1 MNHQGKSSNIELSVE
16 GMHCSGCVSRIEKA
30 LHANASVFSV
40 VVDLDA
46 GRVSVTGQ
54 DSLQPD
60 VLITAIEGAGFSAS
74 VAANASSPGANPAR
88 RGCCGRQ

>member
-1 MNHQGKSSNIELSVE
+1 MNLQGKGNNIELSVE
-16 GMHCSGCVSRIEKA
+16 GMNCGGGGSRIEKK
-30 LHANASVFSV
+30 LPPNDSVFSV
-40 VVDLDA
+40 AVDLDA

-74 VAANASSPGANPAR
+74 VAANASSPGATPAR